1 MSGISERNP
10 FVGPRPIQRGE
21 RLYGREREIDELYNR
36 VQARRIVVLHSP
48 SGAGKSSLV
57 MAGLLPRLEDG
68 KFDVWRAIRVNLDPT
83 GIEGIPPG
91 TNRYLLSA
99 LVSLEDELPA
109 ERRRS
114 PVELAK
120 LDFLDY
126 LEARPRRKNKLG
138 QPVVL
143 LFDQFEEILT
153 VDPLA
158 VAAKHEFFAR
168 VGRALDNERY
178 WALFIVREDY
188 LAAFDGYREYV
199 PTQMSNTFR
208 LELLGLPGAR
218 EAALRL
224 AESGGR
230 AFPAVDKLIGDL
242 STVRIQQSDGSFVA
256 RQGLHVEPVYLQ
268 VVCRRLWDAM
278 PEDDLSIDPE
288 DIEAYAGISES
299 LAGYYADA
307 VGSIA
312 KGDVAVE
319 RAIRDWIGDKLIVGG
334 IRSQVRQ
341 DAGSSAGLDN
351 KLIEQLLDT
360 YLVRSEQRAGANW
373 FELSHDRLVEPIHA
387 DNERWE
393 QGNLHPLQAQAKL
406 WENGGRVRTLLLGAD
421 ALPDAQAWAKANP
434 TQLTGGEREFLELSL
449 ARRNDELR
457 QRRRQRVFTGTVAT
471 IAAIALVLGG
481 VAWRM
486 RGVAESERVE
496 AVEAKSAAET
506 AKLNAEFA
514 QAAAEVAQF
523 AAQAAQLKAE
533 QAQMKNERLVR
544 ELLRQMFQVGL
555 RRFIEH
561 LGQAGAHS
569 GEVEVDEVWTPLLGR
584 GGQVF
589 AAANVLEGGG
599 RLVVAGHAAVL
610 SEVDEHGDSLFLE
623 ITIEW
628 VLGDQAKRGIAIIP
642 QRPGRY
648 ARLED
653 LRRNLSALDHHYVI
667 DPPLVGLA
675 DDEQVGMLI
684 IDNRW
689 AQAFSP
695 EELAAVATFVERG
708 GGVLAVGNG
717 AEWLARDV
725 LDGEPPAT
733 LDAYPMNALLGEFG
747 VRWTEQ
753 TLAAEDLEQEEE
765 QASVLFNN
773 ESHATVNLLS
783 RNAEGREEYYA
794 TLEHGEIVDLRTAI
808 GGEWV
813 VRVVADDHLLGSLVI
828 ESGRQIVAIG
838 ATVSS
843 RKVAPKLKPEDG
855 GGPPPTD
862 EPPDQP
868 ASLPVTL
875 ANAVLAEQLEPAVD
889 LAMECGMT
897 HESLASSIRIEF
909 VVAPSGEVTS
919 ASALAPMK
927 GTSVGTCVASAVAAT
942 RFPESQ
948 EGVSKTWT
956 FALGTEEPSPNPE
969 QPLLDPEQA
978 PLDSD

>member
-10 FVGPRPIQRGE
+10 FVGPRPISRGE

-36 VQARRIVVLHSP
+36 LQARRIVVLHSP

-57 MAGLLPRLEDG
+57 MAGLLPRLDGG

-83 GIEGIPPG
+83 GIEGVPPG

-120 LDFLDY
+120 LDFVEY
-126 LEARPRRKNKLG
+126 LEARPRRKSKLG

-143 LFDQFEEILT
+143 LFDQFEELLT

-158 VAAKHEFFAR
+158 VGAKHEFFAR

-188 LAAFDGYREYV
+188 LAAFDNYREYV

-208 LELLGLPGAR
+208 LDLLGLPGAR

-242 STVRIQQSDGSFVA
+242 STVRIQQSDGSFVVK
-256 RQGLHVEPVYLQ
+256 QGLHVEPVYLQ

-278 PEDDLSIDPE
+278 PEDDFSIDPE

-307 VGSIA
+307 VRSIA
-312 KGDVAVE
+312 NGDVGIE
-319 RAIRDWIGDKLIVGG
+319 RALRDWVGDKLIVGG

-341 DAGSSAGLDN
+341 HAGSSDGLDN

-373 FELSHDRLVEPIHA
+373 FELSHDRLVEPIKA

-393 QGNLHPLQAQAKL
+393 QANLHPLQAQAKL
-406 WENGGRVRTLLLGAD
+406 WENGGRVRALLLPAD
-421 ALPDAQAWAKANP
+421 ALPDAQTWANANP
-434 TQLTGGEREFLELSL
+434 KQLTGAEREFLELSL
-449 ARRNDELR
+449 ARRNEELR
-457 QRRRQRVFTGTVAT
+457 QRRRQHVFTGTVAT

-481 VAWRM
+481 IAWRM
-486 RGVAESERVE
+486 RGVAESERILAE
-496 AVEAKSAAET
+496 AAKET
-506 AKLNAEFA
+506 AEGEKVKAELA

-523 AAQAAQLKAE
+523 AAEAAQLKAE
-533 QAQMKNERLVR
+533 QAQKKNERLVR
-544 ELLRQMFQVGL
+544 DLLRQMFQVGL
-555 RRFIEH
+555 RRLIEQ
-561 LGQAGAHS
+561 LGKLGVQS
-569 GEVEVDEVWTPLLGR
+569 GEVEVAEVWTPLLER
-584 GGQVF
+584 DGQVF

-599 RLVVAGHAAVL
+599 RLVVAGSDAVL
-610 SEVDEHGDSLFLE
+610 SEVDEHDESLFLE

-628 VLGDQAKRGIAIIP
+628 VLGDQSKRGIAIIT

-648 ARLED
+648 ARLEA
-653 LRRNLSALDHHYVI
+653 LRRNLSALGHDCSI
-667 DPPLVGLA
+667 DPPLTGLES
-675 DDEQVGMLI
+675 DEQVGMLI

-689 AQAFSP
+689 TPAFSP
-695 EELAAVATFVERG
+695 EELAAVKAFVERG

-717 AEWLARDV
+717 VEWLARDV
-725 LDGEPPAT
+725 FEGELPAT
-733 LDAYPMNALLGEFG
+733 LEAYPMNALLAEFG

-753 TLAAEDLEQEEE
+753 TLAAKDLEHAEEE
-765 QASVLFNN
+765 ASVLFSNA
-773 ESHATVNLLS
+773 SHASVNLLS
-783 RNAEGREEYYA
+783 RNSEGREEYYA
-794 TLEHGEIVDLRTAI
+794 SLEHGEVIDLRTSV
-808 GGEWV
+808 GREWV
-813 VRVVADDHLLGSLVI
+813 VRVAADDRMIGWLVI
-828 ESGRQIVAIG
+828 ESGRQIVTIG
-838 ATVSS
+838 ETLSS
-843 RKVAPKLKPEDG
+843 RKVAPKPKPEG
-855 GGPPPTD
+855 EVGLVPENPP
-862 EPPDQP
+862 EPE
-868 ASLPVTL
+868 SLPVTL
-875 ANAVLAEQLEPAVD
+875 SNAALAKGLDAALKAAVQCGVLHD
-889 LAMECGMT
+889 
-897 HESLASSIRIEF
+897 SLASSIKIEF

-927 GTSVGTCVASAVAAT
+927 GTSVGTCVTTAVT
-942 RFPESQ
+942 EIRFPKSQ

-956 FALGTEEPSPNPE
+956 LSLAPE
-969 QPLLDPEQA
+969 LPLPD
-978 PLDSD
+978 